1 MVAGPRTK
9 VLIAGGGVAGLEAVI
24 ALRSV
29 DSERFDMEL
38 MAPQRYITRRSLASG
53 PPFLR
58 ATAERMELAAMAAEH
73 DVRLTRDGARAGR
86 PRPPRSAHAGWSARS
101 YDVLVL
107 ALGTRPAVSVA
118 GAMAFRGLQD
128 LGALIAALDAVPS
141 VAYIAASTSMWTA
154 PLYELAVQTT
164 AWAAD
169 RRKALDVLVVTAERV
184 DDSLANRLVTARATV
199 FPETVVDRFADDHLE
214 LADGRRV
221 KVGLAVA
228 LPHLTGPIVRG
239 LPARSRAATL
249 TIPTCSYITHPHT
262 PTSTAELP
270 RGCDHGERGLS
281 SRACLTPRT
290 SPPRSTSSSPTTT
303 KSSEPACDCCSKAKW
318 VCT

>member
-1 MVAGPRTK
+1 MVADPRTK

-29 DSERFDMEL
+29 DSERFDIEL

-58 ATAERMELAAMAAEH
+58 ATAERMELAAMTAEH
-73 DVRLTRDGARAGR
+73 DVRLTRDALELVDPDLHDVLTQDGAR
-86 PRPPRSAHAGWSARS
+86 RS

-184 DDSLANRLVTARATV
+184 DESLANRLVTARATV

-239 LPARSRAATL
+239 LPARSRAA
-249 TIPTCSYITHPHT
+249 Y
-262 PTSTAELP
+262 TAVDASG
-270 RGCDHGERGLS
+270 RVAGVADVYAIGDMTGR
-281 SRACLTPRT
+281 RT
-290 SPPRSTSSSPTTT
+290 SA
-303 KSSEPACDCCSKAKW
+303 SEQARAAVDAITASEGYRRGH
-318 VCT
+318 V